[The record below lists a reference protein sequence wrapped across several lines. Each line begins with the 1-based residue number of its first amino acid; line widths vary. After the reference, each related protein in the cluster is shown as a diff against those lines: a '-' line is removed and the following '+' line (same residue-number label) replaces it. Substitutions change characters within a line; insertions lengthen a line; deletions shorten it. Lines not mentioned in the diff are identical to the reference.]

1 MEALVNYNLLAYAIY
16 LSVTFYITVVV
27 GYRFY
32 KHGIHLILD
41 LFTPNAIGAHA
52 INKLL
57 LVGYYLVNL
66 GYLATSIRSWPTIA
80 SYQTMV
86 SVLFKEVSILLLVL
100 AILHYNNLFWLHYLS
115 KRKDFIKFL
124 TH

>member
-1 MEALVNYNLLAYAIY
+1 MNFNLLAYGIY

-32 KHGIHLILD
+32 KNGIHLVLE
-41 LFTPNAIGAHA
+41 LFQNNIAGAHS

-66 GYLATSIRSWPTIA
+66 GYLAISINLWPHITGYPQLFQI
-80 SYQTMV
+80 
-86 SVLFKEVSILLLVL
+86 LFKEVSFILLAL
-100 AILHYNNLFWLHYLS
+100 AILHYNNIFWLHYLS

>member
-1 MEALVNYNLLAYAIY
+1 MNLNLTAYGIY
-16 LSVTFYITVVV
+16 LLVTFYITVIV
-27 GYRFY
+27 GYKFY
-32 KHGIHLILD
+32 KNGIHLVLD
-41 LFTPNAIGAHA
+41 LFQNNVEGAHA

-66 GYLATSIRSWPTIA
+66 GYLAISISLWPMITSYHQMLQLI
-80 SYQTMV
+80 
-86 SVLFKEVSILLLVL
+86 FNEVSFILLVL
-100 AILHYNNLFWLHYLS
+100 AFLHYNNIFWLHFLS

>member
-1 MEALVNYNLLAYAIY
+1 MNLNLLAYGIY
-16 LSVTFYITVVV
+16 LLVTFYITVIV
-27 GYRFY
+27 GYKFY
-32 KHGIHLILD
+32 KNGIYLVLE
-41 LFTPNAIGAHA
+41 LFQNNVLGAHS

-66 GYLATSIRSWPTIA
+66 GYLAMSISLWPTIT
-80 SYQTMV
+80 SFPQ
-86 SVLFKEVSILLLVL
+86 LFQILFNEVSFILLAL
-100 AILHYNNLFWLHYLS
+100 AFLHYNNILWLNYLS

>member
-1 MEALVNYNLLAYAIY
+1 MNLNIVAYTIY
-16 LSVTFYITVVV
+16 LGITFYITVIV
-27 GYRFY
+27 GYKFY
-32 KHGIHLILD
+32 KNGIHLILE
-41 LFTPNAIGAHA
+41 LFQPNEAGAHA

-66 GYLATSIRSWPTIA
+66 GYLAISISGWPTI
-80 SYQTMV
+80 SNYPQMFGILTKQV
-86 SVLFKEVSILLLVL
+86 SIILLLLSV
-100 AILHYNNLFWLHYLS
+100 LHYNNLFWLNYLS